1 MDAREA
7 ERFAEQEIARHM
19 QRFPRSQAKDLA
31 TYDANVQKWKKIIT
45 DRYQEVTWQR
55 SRANP

>member
-1 MDAREA
+1 MDTIEA

-31 TYDANVQKWKKIIT
+31 TYDASVQKWMKIIT

-55 SRANP
+55 SQQNP